1 MGMTVQELIDE
12 LMKVEDKSKE
22 LDSPKPFIIGAILF
36 ILGIIAALG
45 SMALYIFTENIIFFG
60 VFMLGILFIFLGIV
74 IASLGV

>member
-1 MGMTVQELIDE
+1 MTVQELINE

>member
-1 MGMTVQELIDE
+1 MTVQELIGE

>member
-1 MGMTVQELIDE
+1 MTVQELIDE

-45 SMALYIFTENIIFFG
+45 SMALYIFAENIIFFG

-74 IASLGV
+74 IASLGI

>member
-1 MGMTVQELIDE
+1 MTVQELIDE

>member
-1 MGMTVQELIDE
+1 MTVQELIDE

-60 VFMLGILFIFLGIV
+60 VLMLGILFIFLGIV

>member
-1 MGMTVQELIDE
+1 MTVQELIDE

-22 LDSPKPFIIGAILF
+22 LDSPKTFIIGAILF

-60 VFMLGILFIFLGIV
+60 VLMLGILFIFLGIV
-74 IASLGV
+74 IASLDV

>member
-1 MGMTVQELIDE
+1 MTVQELIDE

-22 LDSPKPFIIGAILF
+22 LNSPKPFIIGAILF

-60 VFMLGILFIFLGIV
+60 VLMLGILFIFLGIV